1 MTKKLTP
8 PTGLFFE
15 DFVIGDSIES
25 VGRTITETDVVQFA
39 MLSGDWNLIHTNA
52 EYAKDQ
58 LAGERIAH
66 GLLVLSIASGLA
78 VRLGFMEDTVMAF
91 MALEWEFRQFVRI
104 GDTIHLRATVADKKE
119 VKRLGGGYVWFKM
132 DVFNQDGKKVQRG
145 QWKVLV
151 KSRETASS
159 Q

>member
-1 MTKKLTP
+1 MTTLSP
-8 PTGLFFE
+8 PKGLYFE
-15 DFVIGDSIES
+15 DFEIGDSIDS
-25 VGRTITETDVVQFA
+25 VGRTITEADVVQFA

-91 MALEWEFRQFVRI
+91 MGLEWEFRQFVRI
-104 GDTIHLRATVADKKE
+104 GDTIHLRATIADKKA
-119 VKRLGGGYVWFKM
+119 VPRLGGGYVWFKM
-132 DVFNQDGKKVQRG
+132 DILNQNDKKVQRG
-145 QWKVLV
+145 KWKVLV
-151 KSRETASS
+151 KSKQPS

>member
-1 MTKKLTP
+1 MTKLTP
-8 PTGLFFE
+8 PQGLYFE
-15 DFVIGDSIES
+15 DFQIGDSIES

-52 EYAKDQ
+52 EYAKEQ

-91 MALEWEFRQFVRI
+91 MSLEWDFRQFVLI
-104 GDTIHLRATVADKKE
+104 GDTIRLRATVADKKE
-119 VKRLGGGYVWFKM
+119 ARRLQGGYVWFKIE
-132 DVFNQDGKKVQRG
+132 VLNQDNRKVQRG
-145 QWKVLV
+145 RWKILV
-151 KSRETASS
+151 KSNKQRSE
-159 Q
+159 